1 MFVSGLFT
9 CDMGFTLALSS
20 ILVAT
25 GNSCWGADDANVTAV
40 TADAAIRIWGFKT
53 IPARQTIGTLTTR
66 YCKLTLTLA
75 SYLEVKNTEEER
87 DGQWRE
93 KKQVLNL
100 KTYKLSKL
108 KFQGFHG
115 HQQFSVCFGVYLGT
129 LHAAVDCS
137 SSVTV
142 AWLTHIKGSGIRFL
156 QSEKPTDTQLTVLPW
171 QWKRQKQGETD
182 QESQSNK

>member
-53 IPARQTIGTLTTR
+53 IPTRQTIGTLTTC
-66 YCKLTLTLA
+66 YCKLTLTLT
-75 SYLEVKNTEEER
+75 SYLEVRNTEGER
-87 DGQWRE
+87 DGKWRE

-108 KFQGFHG
+108 KLQGFHWWSTIFCLFWCVPG
-115 HQQFSVCFGVYLGT
+115 HTPCCRWLFQQCDSCMADTHQGKWDQIPSVWKTHWYT
-129 LHAAVDCS
+129 AHS
-137 SSVTV
+137 SS
-142 AWLTHIKGSGIRFL
+142 LTTKKTETGWDRPRKS
-156 QSEKPTDTQLTVLPW
+156 
-171 QWKRQKQGETD
+171 KR
-182 QESQSNK
+182 